1 MENTT
6 QMRKLAMRQFLAP
19 LAVCTLLFGGCAAA
33 QPAADR
39 GRPVTTGTA
48 APNPAPGAASSSST
62 VSPLPSR
69 PPTQQMAPPSV
80 SEGQIGAAP
89 NPGGITGYGPGGMA
103 RMPGS
108 LPNPPYH

>member
-1 MENTT
+1 
-6 QMRKLAMRQFLAP
+6 MRQLPAP
-19 LAVCTLLFGGCAAA
+19 LAICALLFGGCVAA
-33 QPAADR
+33 QPAAER
-39 GRPVTTGTA
+39 GRPVITGTA

-69 PPTQQMAPPSV
+69 PAIQQMAPPSA

-89 NPGGITGYGPGGMA
+89 NPGQVTGYGAAGMA

-108 LPNPPYH
+108 PPNPPYH

>member
-1 MENTT
+1 
-6 QMRKLAMRQFLAP
+6 MRELAMRQFLAP
-19 LAVCTLLFGGCAAA
+19 LAVCTLLFGGCAVA

-39 GRPVTTGTA
+39 GRPVITGTA

-69 PPTQQMAPPSV
+69 PAIQQMAPSSV
-80 SEGQIGAAP
+80 PEGQIGAAP
-89 NPGGITGYGPGGMA
+89 NPGPVTGFGPGGMA

>member
-1 MENTT
+1 
-6 QMRKLAMRQFLAP
+6 MRQFLVP
-19 LAVCTLLFGGCAAA
+19 FTVCTLLFGGCAAA

-39 GRPVTTGTA
+39 GRPVITGTA

-69 PPTQQMAPPSV
+69 PAIQQMALPSA
-80 SEGQIGAAP
+80 SEGRIGAAT
-89 NPGGITGYGPGGMA
+89 NPGQVTGYGPGGMA

-108 LPNPPYH
+108 PPNPPYH